1 MKYEKTAVVLEV
13 VGFILS
19 LFLVI
24 TQNPLFCESGCS
36 TLLMS
41 LPLSSLIVFFML
53 FVIRY
58 AKLDQT
64 KKEQIA
70 VAIQEL
76 NKPQKKED

>member
-1 MKYEKTAVVLEV
+1 
-13 VGFILS
+13 
-19 LFLVI
+19 
-24 TQNPLFCESGCS
+24 
-36 TLLMS
+36 MS